1 MPLFPNRPPHRPPGP
16 RPSQRPQGGS
26 RPPIDPGG
34 SAKSNLMSMFQ
45 TDDGKLDFDKITGTG
60 KQVMDLYSQ
69 VSPMIT
75 KFIKR

>member
-1 MPLFPNRPPHRPPGP
+1 MPMPLFPQRPP
-16 RPSQRPQGGS
+16 QRPQAPRS
-26 RPPIDPGG
+26 PITPGG
-34 SAKSNLMSMFQ
+34 SAKSNLLSQFQ
-45 TDDGKLDFDKITGTG
+45 KDDGKLDFDKLTGTG